1 MTVSIGVIGTGV
13 MGADHARTL
22 AYQVG
27 DVKLRA
33 LSDADSARAEA
44 VAKDTGADIVASDP
58 LGVINDP
65 QVDAV
70 LIASPDHTHRDLTLA
85 CIEAGKPVLC
95 EKPLAPSAAECLEII
110 AAEVKRGA
118 RLVQVGYMR
127 RFDPAY
133 AEMKDTLR
141 SGRLG
146 RPLFFHCV
154 HRNLSAPPWFDS
166 KMAISNSAVHEID
179 IARWLLEE
187 ELATIQVFQ
196 PRISDP
202 NSIVSPVFL
211 VMRTADGK
219 IVNVENN
226 NNGGYGYDVKG
237 ELACERG
244 AVSLRAPVN
253 SEVSFGQLQGTAYP
267 ADWRPRFA
275 TAYRLQLQA
284 WVKSIETG
292 KPAGASAWDG
302 YAASAVG
309 EAGLAALANGE
320 PVAIKLAE
328 RPRLY
333 TQGS

>member
-1 MTVSIGVIGTGV
+1 MTLSVGVIGTGV

-22 AYQVG
+22 ATQVG
-27 DVKLRA
+27 GAKLRV
-33 LSDADSARAEA
+33 LSDADAARARA
-44 VAKDTGADIVASDP
+44 VADETGAESVASDP
-58 LGVINDP
+58 MAVIKDP
-65 QVDAV
+65 KVDAV
-70 LIASPDHTHRDLTLA
+70 LIASPDNTHHVLTLA
-85 CIEAGKPVLC
+85 CIAAGKPVLC
-95 EKPLAPSAAECLEII
+95 EKPLAPTSAECMEIV
-110 AAEVKRGA
+110 AAEVRRGR

-133 AEMKDTLR
+133 TEMKETLK

-179 IARWLLEE
+179 ISRWLLGE

-196 PRISDP
+196 PKISDP
-202 NSIVSPVFL
+202 NSIVMPVFL

-219 IVNVENN
+219 LVNVENN

-237 ELACERG
+237 ELACEKG
-244 AVSLRAPVN
+244 AVSLRAPLN
-253 SEVSFGQLQGTAYP
+253 SEVSFGQLQGTSYP

-309 EAGLAALANGE
+309 EAGLAALTTGKAVE
-320 PVAIKLAE
+320 IILAE
-328 RPRLY
+328 KPSLY
-333 TQGS
+333 A